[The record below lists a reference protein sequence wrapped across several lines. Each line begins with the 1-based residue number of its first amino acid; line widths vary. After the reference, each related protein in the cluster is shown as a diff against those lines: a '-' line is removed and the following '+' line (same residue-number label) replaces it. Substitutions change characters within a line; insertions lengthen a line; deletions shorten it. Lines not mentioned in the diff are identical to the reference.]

1 MEQDGVV
8 SLIENRT
15 LTPDEIGLLASLIAD
30 EPDHYTV
37 LGVDR
42 NATPDEIKAAYCLA
56 VEYFH
61 PLKSGDITE
70 SDSVMHWKLSAA
82 FARIKQ
88 AFTVL
93 SGQSR
98 RKVYEPRQT
107 AWPDRAVPEAQL
119 RRNADSR
126 RRSLGERS
134 PAGRIKPGGA
144 VPQAQVHRNADS
156 RQRSQG
162 ERSPANRIQPGGSVA
177 QRQVH
182 RNADSRQRSQG
193 ERSPAS
199 RMQPG
204 SSVPQ
209 AQVHR
214 NADSRQRSQGER
226 SSAGRIQQ
234 GAAQG
239 TTKEMRK
246 AEPGP
251 VNVPLRVIFDRH
263 WQEVTE
269 ATDVTGLG
277 TRFRL
282 SRRVEPGTLLRLEL
296 SMPKHLRTRGHDDG
310 LYVVNAFVI
319 YSNQDDSGGDVVA
332 EFV

>member
-1 MEQDGVV
+1 MEQNSVV
-8 SLIENRT
+8 SIENRT

-42 NATPDEIKAAYCLA
+42 NASPEEIKAAYCLA

-61 PLKSGDITE
+61 PLKSGKITE

-82 FARIKQ
+82 FARIKE

-93 SGQSR
+93 SGGNR
-98 RKVYEPRQT
+98 RKVYEPTQS
-107 AWPDRAVPEAQL
+107 AWPDRAVPQAQL
-119 RRNADSR
+119 RRNADSRQRSQSERSPAGRIQPDAAVPQAQVHRNADSR

-134 PAGRIKPGGA
+134 PAGRMPHGGA
-144 VPQAQVHRNADS
+144 VPQAQSHRNVDS
-156 RQRSQG
+156 RKPSQG
-162 ERSPANRIQPGGSVA
+162 DRSPA
-177 QRQVH
+177 
-182 RNADSRQRSQG
+182 
-193 ERSPAS
+193 
-199 RMQPG
+199 
-204 SSVPQ
+204 
-209 AQVHR
+209 
-214 NADSRQRSQGER
+214 
-226 SSAGRIQQ
+226 GRTHQ
-234 GAAQG
+234 GAAQNR
-239 TTKEMRK
+239 TAEMRK
-246 AEPGP
+246 EKQVP
-251 VNVPLRVIFDRH
+251 VNLPLRVVFGRH

-282 SRRVEPGTLLRLEL
+282 SRRVEPGTLLRLEM
-296 SMPKHLRTRGHDDG
+296 SMPKHLRTRAHDDE

-319 YSNQDDSGGDVVA
+319 YANQDDSGGDVFA

>member
-8 SLIENRT
+8 RLIENRT

-42 NATPDEIKAAYCLA
+42 NASPEEIKAAYCLA

-61 PLKSGDITE
+61 PLKSGKITE

-82 FARIKQ
+82 FARIKE

-93 SGQSR
+93 SGRSR
-98 RKVYEPRQT
+98 RKVYEPRQS
-107 AWPDRAVPEAQL
+107 AWPDRAVPQAQL
-119 RRNADSR
+119 RRNVDSRQRSQSERSPAGRLQPGGAVPQTQRQRNADSR
-126 RRSLGERS
+126 KPSQGERPPAGRTQLGNAIPPPQRQRNADSRKPSQGERS
-134 PAGRIKPGGA
+134 PAGRT
-144 VPQAQVHRNADS
+144 
-156 RQRSQG
+156 RQS
-162 ERSPANRIQPGGSVA
+162 
-177 QRQVH
+177 
-182 RNADSRQRSQG
+182 
-193 ERSPAS
+193 
-199 RMQPG
+199 
-204 SSVPQ
+204 
-209 AQVHR
+209 
-214 NADSRQRSQGER
+214 
-226 SSAGRIQQ
+226 
-234 GAAQG
+234 AAQNR
-239 TTKEMRK
+239 TAEMSKEK
-246 AEPGP
+246 QVP
-251 VNVPLRVIFDRH
+251 VNLPLRVIFDRH

-282 SRRVEPGTLLRLEL
+282 SRRVEPGTLLRLEM
-296 SMPKHLRTRGHDDG
+296 SMPKHLRTRGHGDD
-310 LYVVNAFVI
+310 LYVVSAFVI

>member
-1 MEQDGVV
+1 MEQDSVV

-42 NATPDEIKAAYCLA
+42 NASPEEIKAAYCLA
-56 VEYFH
+56 VEFFH
-61 PLKSGDITE
+61 PLKSGRLAE

-82 FARIKQ
+82 FARIKE

-93 SGQSR
+93 SGRSR
-98 RKVYEPRQT
+98 RKVYEPKQSG
-107 AWPDRAVPEAQL
+107 WPDRAVPQAQL
-119 RRNADSR
+119 RRNT
-126 RRSLGERS
+126 
-134 PAGRIKPGGA
+134 
-144 VPQAQVHRNADS
+144 DS

-162 ERSPANRIQPGGSVA
+162 ERSPAGRLRPSGAVPQA
-177 QRQVH
+177 QRH
-182 RNADSRQRSQG
+182 RNADSRKPSQGGRSQT
-193 ERSPAS
+193 ERT
-199 RMQPG
+199 
-204 SSVPQ
+204 
-209 AQVHR
+209 H
-214 NADSRQRSQGER
+214 
-226 SSAGRIQQ
+226 Q
-234 GAAQG
+234 GAGQDR
-239 TTKEMRK
+239 TTEIRK
-246 AEPGP
+246 AEQVP
-251 VNVPLRVIFDRH
+251 VNLPLRVVFDRH

-282 SRRVEPGTLLRLEL
+282 SRRVEPGTLLRLEM
-296 SMPKHLRTRGHDDG
+296 SMPKHLRTRGHDEE

>member
-1 MEQDGVV
+1 MEQNSVV
-8 SLIENRT
+8 SIENRT

-42 NATPDEIKAAYCLA
+42 NASPDEIKAAYCLA

-61 PLKSGDITE
+61 PRKSGKITE

-82 FARIKQ
+82 FARIKE

-93 SGQSR
+93 SGRSQ
-98 RKVYEPRQT
+98 RKVYEPSQS
-107 AWPDRAVPEAQL
+107 AWPDRAVPQAQL

-126 RRSLGERS
+126 QRSQAERS
-134 PAGRIKPGGA
+134 PAGPIQPGGP

-156 RQRSQG
+156 RQRSLG
-162 ERSPANRIQPGGSVA
+162 A
-177 QRQVH
+177 
-182 RNADSRQRSQG
+182 
-193 ERSPAS
+193 RSPAS
-199 RMQPG
+199 RIQPPG
-204 SSVPQ
+204 VVPQ
-209 AQVHR
+209 TQRHR
-214 NADSRQRSQGER
+214 NVDSRKPSQGDR
-226 SSAGRIQQ
+226 SPVGRTHQ
-234 GAAQG
+234 GAAQNR
-239 TTKEMRK
+239 TAEMRK
-246 AEPGP
+246 EKQVP
-251 VNVPLRVIFDRH
+251 VNLPLRVVFDRH

-282 SRRVEPGTLLRLEL
+282 SRRVEPGTLLRLEM
-296 SMPKHLRTRGHDDG
+296 SMPKHLRTRAHDDE

-319 YSNQDDSGGDVVA
+319 YSNQDDSGGDVFA

>member
-1 MEQDGVV
+1 MQQDGVV

-42 NATPDEIKAAYCLA
+42 NASPDEIKAAYCLA

-61 PLKSGDITE
+61 PLKSGKFTE

-82 FARIKQ
+82 FARIKE

-98 RKVYEPRQT
+98 RKVYEPTQS
-107 AWPDRAVPEAQL
+107 AWPDRAVPQAQL

-126 RRSLGERS
+126 QRSQGERPPANRIQPGGAAPQGQVHRNADSRQRSQGEPS
-134 PAGRIKPGGA
+134 PTGRIQPSGA
-144 VPQAQVHRNADS
+144 VPQAQAHRNADS

-162 ERSPANRIQPGGSVA
+162 ERSPAGRIQPGGAVPQA
-177 QRQVH
+177 KVH
-182 RNADSRQRSQG
+182 RNAESRQRSQV
-193 ERSPAS
+193 ERSP
-199 RMQPG
+199 
-204 SSVPQ
+204 
-209 AQVHR
+209 
-214 NADSRQRSQGER
+214 
-226 SSAGRIQQ
+226 AGRIQQ

-239 TTKEMRK
+239 RTKEMRK
-246 AEPGP
+246 VEQAR
-251 VNVPLRVIFDRH
+251 VNLPLRVIFDRH

-282 SRRVEPGTLLRLEL
+282 SRRVEPGTLLRLEM

-310 LYVVNAFVI
+310 LFVVNAFVI
-319 YSNQDDSGGDVVA
+319 YAHQDESGGDVVA

>member
-1 MEQDGVV
+1 MEQNSVV
-8 SLIENRT
+8 SIENRT

-42 NATPDEIKAAYCLA
+42 NASPDEIKAAYCLA

-61 PLKSGDITE
+61 PRKSGKITE

-82 FARIKQ
+82 FARIKE

-93 SGQSR
+93 SGRSQ
-98 RKVYEPRQT
+98 RKVYEPSQS
-107 AWPDRAVPEAQL
+107 AWPDRAVPQAQL
-119 RRNADSR
+119 R
-126 RRSLGERS
+126 
-134 PAGRIKPGGA
+134 
-144 VPQAQVHRNADS
+144 RNADS

-162 ERSPANRIQPGGSVA
+162 DRSPV
-177 QRQVH
+177 
-182 RNADSRQRSQG
+182 
-193 ERSPAS
+193 
-199 RMQPG
+199 
-204 SSVPQ
+204 
-209 AQVHR
+209 
-214 NADSRQRSQGER
+214 
-226 SSAGRIQQ
+226 GRTHQ
-234 GAAQG
+234 GAAQNR
-239 TTKEMRK
+239 TAEMRK
-246 AEPGP
+246 EKQVP
-251 VNVPLRVIFDRH
+251 VNLPLRVVFDRH

-282 SRRVEPGTLLRLEL
+282 SRRVEPGTLLRLEM
-296 SMPKHLRTRGHDDG
+296 SMPKHLRTRAHDDE

-319 YSNQDDSGGDVVA
+319 YSNQDDSGGDVFA

>member
-15 LTPDEIGLLASLIAD
+15 LTPDEIGLLAGLIAD

-42 NATPDEIKAAYCLA
+42 DASPEEIKAAYCLA

-61 PLKSGDITE
+61 PLKSRTITE

-82 FARIKQ
+82 FARIKE
-88 AFTVL
+88 AFNAL
-93 SGQSR
+93 SRRSR
-98 RKVYEPRQT
+98 RKVYENKQS
-107 AWPDRAVPEAQL
+107 AWPDRAVPQAQL
-119 RRNADSR
+119 R
-126 RRSLGERS
+126 
-134 PAGRIKPGGA
+134 
-144 VPQAQVHRNADS
+144 RNADS

-162 ERSPANRIQPGGSVA
+162 ERSPAGRIQPGGAVPQA
-177 QRQVH
+177 QVHWNADSRQRSQGGRSPASRIQPGGAVPQAQVH
-182 RNADSRQRSQG
+182 RNAESRQRSQG
-193 ERSPAS
+193 ERSPA
-199 RMQPG
+199 
-204 SSVPQ
+204 
-209 AQVHR
+209 
-214 NADSRQRSQGER
+214 
-226 SSAGRIQQ
+226 GRIQQ
-234 GAAQG
+234 GAAQAR
-239 TTKEMRK
+239 TKELRK
-246 AEPGP
+246 VERVP
-251 VNVPLRVIFDRH
+251 VNVPLRVILDRH

-282 SRRVEPGTLLRLEL
+282 SRRVEPGTLLRLEM
-296 SMPKHLRTRGHDDG
+296 SMPEHLRTRGHGDG

-319 YSNQDDSGGDVVA
+319 YAHQDESGGDVVA

>member
-1 MEQDGVV
+1 MQQDGVV

-42 NATPDEIKAAYCLA
+42 NASPEEIKAAYCLA

-61 PLKSGDITE
+61 PLKSGKITE

-82 FARIKQ
+82 FARIKE

-93 SGQSR
+93 SGRSQ
-98 RKVYEPRQT
+98 RKVYEPSQS
-107 AWPDRAVPEAQL
+107 AWPDRAVPQAQL

-126 RRSLGERS
+126 QRSQAERSPAGRIQPGGAVPPAQVHRNADSLQRTPGERS
-134 PAGRIKPGGA
+134 PAGRIQSGGA
-144 VPQAQVHRNADS
+144 VPQRQRQRNADS
-156 RQRSQG
+156 RKPSQG
-162 ERSPANRIQPGGSVA
+162 DRLP
-177 QRQVH
+177 
-182 RNADSRQRSQG
+182 
-193 ERSPAS
+193 
-199 RMQPG
+199 
-204 SSVPQ
+204 
-209 AQVHR
+209 
-214 NADSRQRSQGER
+214 
-226 SSAGRIQQ
+226 AGRIQQ
-234 GAAQG
+234 GAAQDRA
-239 TTKEMRK
+239 TEMRK
-246 AEPGP
+246 VPQVP
-251 VNVPLRVIFDRH
+251 VNLPLRVVFDRH

-282 SRRVEPGTLLRLEL
+282 SRRVEPGTLLRLEM
-296 SMPKHLRTRGHDDG
+296 SMPKHLRTRSHDDE

>member
-1 MEQDGVV
+1 MEHNNVV
-8 SLIENRT
+8 SIENRT

-42 NATPDEIKAAYCLA
+42 NASPEEIKAAYCLA
-56 VEYFH
+56 VQYFH
-61 PLKSGDITE
+61 PLKSGKITE

-82 FARIKQ
+82 FARIKE

-93 SGQSR
+93 SGRNR
-98 RKVYEPRQT
+98 RKVYEPAQS
-107 AWPDRAVPEAQL
+107 AWPDHAVPQAQL

-126 RRSLGERS
+126 QRSQSELS
-134 PAGRIKPGGA
+134 PAGRIEPHGA

-156 RQRSQG
+156 RQRSLG
-162 ERSPANRIQPGGSVA
+162 ERSPAGRMPPGGAAPQA
-177 QRQVH
+177 QRH
-182 RNADSRQRSQG
+182 RNVDSRKPSQG
-193 ERSPAS
+193 DRSPA
-199 RMQPG
+199 
-204 SSVPQ
+204 
-209 AQVHR
+209 
-214 NADSRQRSQGER
+214 
-226 SSAGRIQQ
+226 GRTHH
-234 GAAQG
+234 GAAQNR
-239 TTKEMRK
+239 TAEMRNEK
-246 AEPGP
+246 QVP
-251 VNVPLRVIFDRH
+251 VNLPLRVVFDRH

-282 SRRVEPGTLLRLEL
+282 SRRVEPGTLLRLEM
-296 SMPKHLRTRGHDDG
+296 SMPKHLRTRAHDDE

-319 YSNQDDSGGDVVA
+319 YSNQDDSGGDVFA

>member
-1 MEQDGVV
+1 MEQDSVV

-42 NATPDEIKAAYCLA
+42 NASPEEIKAAYCLA
-56 VEYFH
+56 VDYFH
-61 PLKSGDITE
+61 PLKSGKITE

-82 FARIKQ
+82 FARIKE

-98 RKVYEPRQT
+98 RKVYEPKQS
-107 AWPDRAVPEAQL
+107 AWPDRAVPQAQL

-126 RRSLGERS
+126 QRSQSERS
-134 PAGRIKPGGA
+134 PAGRTQPGGA

-156 RQRSQG
+156 RKPSQG
-162 ERSPANRIQPGGSVA
+162 ERSPAGRIQPRGAVP
-177 QRQVH
+177 QPRRH
-182 RNADSRQRSQG
+182 RNADSRKPSQG
-193 ERSPAS
+193 DRSP
-199 RMQPG
+199 
-204 SSVPQ
+204 
-209 AQVHR
+209 
-214 NADSRQRSQGER
+214 
-226 SSAGRIQQ
+226 AGRIQQ

-239 TTKEMRK
+239 RTNETRK
-246 AEPGP
+246 AERVP
-251 VNVPLRVIFDRH
+251 VNLPLRVVFDRH

-282 SRRVEPGTLLRLEL
+282 SRRVEPGTLLRLEM
-296 SMPKHLRTRGHDDG
+296 SMPKHLRTRCHDDE

>member
-1 MEQDGVV
+1 MKIGSEIMQQDGVV

-42 NATPDEIKAAYCLA
+42 NASPEEIKAAYCLA

-61 PLKSGDITE
+61 PLKSGKITE

-82 FARIKQ
+82 FARIKE
-88 AFTVL
+88 AFTAL
-93 SGQSR
+93 SGRSR
-98 RKVYEPRQT
+98 RKVYEPSQS
-107 AWPDRAVPEAQL
+107 AWPDRAVPQAQL
-119 RRNADSR
+119 R
-126 RRSLGERS
+126 
-134 PAGRIKPGGA
+134 
-144 VPQAQVHRNADS
+144 RNADS

-162 ERSPANRIQPGGSVA
+162 ERSPAGRIQPGGAVP
-177 QRQVH
+177 QPQVH
-182 RNADSRQRSQG
+182 RNADSRSLGDRSPVTRIQPPGAIPQAQRHRNADSRKPSQG
-193 ERSPAS
+193 ERSPAV
-199 RMQPG
+199 RT
-204 SSVPQ
+204 
-209 AQVHR
+209 H
-214 NADSRQRSQGER
+214 
-226 SSAGRIQQ
+226 Q
-234 GAAQG
+234 GAAQNR
-239 TTKEMRK
+239 TAEMRK
-246 AEPGP
+246 VTQVP
-251 VNVPLRVIFDRH
+251 VNLPLRVVFDRH

-282 SRRVEPGTLLRLEL
+282 SRRVEPGMLLRLEM
-296 SMPKHLRTRGHDDG
+296 SMPKHLRTRGHDDD

>member
-1 MEQDGVV
+1 MEQNSVV
-8 SLIENRT
+8 SIENRT

-37 LGVDR
+37 LGVER
-42 NATPDEIKAAYCLA
+42 NASPEEIKAAYCLA

-61 PLKSGDITE
+61 PLKSGKITE

-82 FARIKQ
+82 FARIKE

-93 SGQSR
+93 SGRNR
-98 RKVYEPRQT
+98 RKVYEPTQS
-107 AWPDRAVPEAQL
+107 AWPDRAVPQAQL

-126 RRSLGERS
+126 QRSQSERL
-134 PAGRIKPGGA
+134 PAGRIQPEGT

-156 RQRSQG
+156 RQRSLG
-162 ERSPANRIQPGGSVA
+162 ERLPAGRIPPGRAVPQA
-177 QRQVH
+177 QRH
-182 RNADSRQRSQG
+182 RNADSRKPSQG
-193 ERSPAS
+193 DRSPA
-199 RMQPG
+199 
-204 SSVPQ
+204 
-209 AQVHR
+209 
-214 NADSRQRSQGER
+214 
-226 SSAGRIQQ
+226 GRTHQ
-234 GAAQG
+234 GAAPNR
-239 TTKEMRK
+239 TAEMRK
-246 AEPGP
+246 EKQVP
-251 VNVPLRVIFDRH
+251 VNLPLRVVFDRH

-282 SRRVEPGTLLRLEL
+282 SRRVEPGTLLRLEM
-296 SMPKHLRTRGHDDG
+296 SMPKHLRTRAHDDE

-319 YSNQDDSGGDVVA
+319 YSNQDDSGGDVFA

>member
-1 MEQDGVV
+1 MEQNSVV
-8 SLIENRT
+8 SIENRT

-42 NATPDEIKAAYCLA
+42 NASPDEIKAAYCLA

-61 PLKSGDITE
+61 PLKSGKITE

-82 FARIKQ
+82 FARIKE

-93 SGQSR
+93 SGGNR
-98 RKVYEPRQT
+98 RKVYEPTQS
-107 AWPDRAVPEAQL
+107 AWPDRAVPQAQL
-119 RRNADSR
+119 RRNADSRQRSQSERSPAGRIQPDAAVPQAQVHRNADSR

-134 PAGRIKPGGA
+134 PAGRMPHGGA
-144 VPQAQVHRNADS
+144 VPQAQSHRNVDS
-156 RQRSQG
+156 RKPSQG
-162 ERSPANRIQPGGSVA
+162 DRSPA
-177 QRQVH
+177 
-182 RNADSRQRSQG
+182 
-193 ERSPAS
+193 
-199 RMQPG
+199 
-204 SSVPQ
+204 
-209 AQVHR
+209 
-214 NADSRQRSQGER
+214 
-226 SSAGRIQQ
+226 GRTHQ
-234 GAAQG
+234 GAAQNR
-239 TTKEMRK
+239 TAEMRK
-246 AEPGP
+246 EKQVP
-251 VNVPLRVIFDRH
+251 VNLPLRVVFGRH

-282 SRRVEPGTLLRLEL
+282 SRRVEPGTLLRLEM
-296 SMPKHLRTRGHDDG
+296 SMPKHLRTRAHDDE

-319 YSNQDDSGGDVVA
+319 YANQDDSGGDVFA

>member
-1 MEQDGVV
+1 MQQDGVV

-15 LTPDEIGLLASLIAD
+15 LTPDEIGLLAGLIAD

-42 NATPDEIKAAYCLA
+42 NASPEEIKAAYCLA

-61 PLKSGDITE
+61 PLKSGKITE

-82 FARIKQ
+82 FARIKE

-93 SGQSR
+93 SGQRR
-98 RKVYEPRQT
+98 RKAYEHQQS
-107 AWPDRAVPEAQL
+107 AWPDRAVPQAQL
-119 RRNADSR
+119 
-126 RRSLGERS
+126 G
-134 PAGRIKPGGA
+134 
-144 VPQAQVHRNADS
+144 RNADS

-162 ERSPANRIQPGGSVA
+162 ERSPAGRIQPRNAVPPA
-177 QRQVH
+177 QAH
-182 RNADSRQRSQG
+182 RNADSRKPLQG
-193 ERSPAS
+193 ERSPAG
-199 RMQPG
+199 RIQPVG
-204 SSVPQ
+204 AVPQ
-209 AQVHR
+209 AQRHR
-214 NADSRQRSQGER
+214 NADSRKTSQGAR
-226 SSAGRIQQ
+226 SPAARMQQ
-234 GAAQG
+234 GAVQAR
-239 TTKEMRK
+239 TNEMRK
-246 AEPGP
+246 AEPVS
-251 VNVPLRVIFDRH
+251 VNLPLRVVFDRH

-282 SRRVEPGTLLRLEL
+282 SRRVEPGTLLRLEM
-296 SMPKHLRTRGHDDG
+296 SMPKHLRTRSHDEE